1 MCITIFWQRETHV
14 GAPRG
19 VSDVEHSP
27 NVTTVRGVDTLLNCR
42 VHQLTNMTVS
52 WIKHGGVHLLADPLV
67 GVGEPDQDL
76 GVVEEAPGDLGNA
89 RGPHDG
95 VGAPGHEGSCATKPL
110 SAQPAVARPSP
121 TRLLLCGA
129 AHIAPSL
136 PARRGGGEL
145 DGARGRG
152 ERRA

>member
-52 WIKHGGVHLLADPLV
+52 WIKHGGVHLLAV
-67 GVGEPDQDL
+67 GRYIVIKKFGKL
-76 GVVEEAPGDLGNA
+76 YKLIYLF
-89 RGPHDG
+89 
-95 VGAPGHEGSCATKPL
+95 K
-110 SAQPAVARPSP
+110 
-121 TRLLLCGA
+121 TRFFQRCNYFL
-129 AHIAPSL
+129 I
-136 PARRGGGEL
+136 
-145 DGARGRG
+145 
-152 ERRA
+152 

>member
-52 WIKHGGVHLLADPLV
+52 WIKHGGVHLLAV
-67 GVGEPDQDL
+67 GRYIQWPQYHRFL
-76 GVVEEAPGDLGNA
+76 ASS
-89 RGPHDG
+89 H
-95 VGAPGHEGSCATKPL
+95 
-110 SAQPAVARPSP
+110 AVDIFVASSNLYGTFSSQCLFPFLFFNTVILHFFKIIFMVP
-121 TRLLLCGA
+121 VFNFQ
-129 AHIAPSL
+129 I
-136 PARRGGGEL
+136 
-145 DGARGRG
+145 
-152 ERRA
+152 